1 MAKALRKAAWDRY
14 LRARTKG
21 AKTKGTPLVA
31 WGWISVDLDRLD
43 TALFKSLPGGELA
56 QMGSLDVSD
65 LKILEKKLHR
75 KRTNED

>member
-14 LRARTKG
+14 LKARTKG

-43 TALFKSLPGGELA
+43 TALFNLYLEENL
-56 QMGSLDVSD
+56 
-65 LKILEKKLHR
+65 LKWEV
-75 KRTNED
+75 